1 MLLPLFTANAEA
13 YIYVSLISWWLI
25 GHAETLYQKFRRPVR
40 EEGLSTGRLEMKQMK
55 NRPRVLLDSFHLIQA
70 LTGIRTYTVQL
81 LAGLEEL
88 DQSEVEYII
97 YPNWRKLN
105 GTTFLR
111 GKVNPLKKILNHVLY
126 FLWKQVVLPTLILF
140 KRVDLVVTLDYL
152 LPYMKFGA
160 RSITVFH
167 DTFYWELKGNYNP
180 LWRTYFLKSVKA
192 GLDGDTQIVV
202 TTNYIGD
209 KVKRIITD
217 KHQLQVVYQAP
228 KELPLSEEKNDISGL
243 SEGAKYF
250 LHVGIFE
257 SRKNIDV
264 LVRAFAQLI
273 KQDYFKDFYLVLAG
287 GRGVG
292 IFHDDYSKIL
302 NVIHELEIG
311 NRVLMPGFVPD
322 HQLGTLYKNA
332 FAYVFPS
339 KEEGFGIP
347 VIEAMRSEI
356 PVIISNQGAL
366 MEAANSSALISIWM
380 M

>member
-1 MLLPLFTANAEA
+1 
-13 YIYVSLISWWLI
+13 
-25 GHAETLYQKFRRPVR
+25 
-40 EEGLSTGRLEMKQMK
+40 MK

-243 SEGAKYF
+243 SEGAKY
-250 LHVGIFE
+250 
-257 SRKNIDV
+257 SR
-264 LVRAFAQLI
+264 
-273 KQDYFKDFYLVLAG
+273 
-287 GRGVG
+287 
-292 IFHDDYSKIL
+292 
-302 NVIHELEIG
+302 
-311 NRVLMPGFVPD
+311 
-322 HQLGTLYKNA
+322 
-332 FAYVFPS
+332 
-339 KEEGFGIP
+339 
-347 VIEAMRSEI
+347 
-356 PVIISNQGAL
+356 
-366 MEAANSSALISIWM
+366 
-380 M
+380 

>member
-1 MLLPLFTANAEA
+1 
-13 YIYVSLISWWLI
+13 
-25 GHAETLYQKFRRPVR
+25 
-40 EEGLSTGRLEMKQMK
+40 MK
-55 NRPRVLLDSFHLIQA
+55 NRPRVLIDSFHLIQA

-81 LAGLEEL
+81 LSGLEEL

-105 GTTFLR
+105 STSFLR

-126 FLWKQVVLPTLILF
+126 FVWKQVVLPTLILF
-140 KRVDLVVTLDYL
+140 KRVDLVVTIDYL

-180 LWRTYFLKSVKA
+180 LWRAYFLKSVKA

-217 KHQLQVVYQAP
+217 EHQLRVVYQAP
-228 KELPLSEEKNDISGL
+228 KELPLSDEKPGISDL
-243 SEGAKYF
+243 PEGAKYF

-264 LVRAFAQLI
+264 LVRAFSQLI
-273 KQDYFKDFYLVLAG
+273 KQEYFKDFYLVLAG

-302 NVIHELEIG
+302 NLIHELEIG
-311 NRVLMPGFVPD
+311 HRVLMPGFVPD
-322 HQLGTLYKNA
+322 HQLGTLYKKA

-339 KEEGFGIP
+339 REEGFGIP

-366 MEAANSSALISIWM
+366 MEVANSSALIFDMDDVDSLVECMLQLKNEESQESWIKKGSKRAM
-380 M
+380 AFSKDSFAETFHTVVKSALTQK